1 MVDYYPLLNRAIA
14 SLGASDAAA
23 RATIYERARGAL
35 ERQLRGFDPPLGE
48 EEIRAQLDTLEA
60 VVARIEAEQTKAASA
75 DVTAAA
81 EAAPEVAPVVE
92 TPAPSPL
99 QNANDQEANNQE
111 SYDQKSKTPEL
122 KPPFEPVLPPP
133 VPPAVPEALANEPVL
148 PPVTDGPALVAPQ
161 PDRRDLPDI
170 VEPTGDLPV
179 PPLLEATMRP
189 RMPMRSAKTMANRKP
204 LFIFLGIGV
213 VAMLGMGLLA
223 MNRIGKPGR
232 QDGPPVVTAPGETGT
247 DPAKTEG
254 RLASA
259 ENQPTTQVAPPASAP
274 PTPPRPAA
282 PATPPAAQPTTPPP
296 APPANA
302 GGVVTQS
309 SIGRAFMVLEPTPG
323 APSQFEGRV
332 NWSYQADNTLGG
344 QKSLRALI
352 EFPSA
357 QLNVDFSISRNTD
370 SGLGASHIVMV
381 IFDGRNG
388 LGNVLEMSAV
398 EWRERENQVGG
409 LLNGTVVPIQTN
421 VFMIGLDKAEAN
433 VTRNLDLLQS
443 QKWMVFEFRLENG
456 RRGAALVEKG
466 LSGDKAIADAL
477 RDWRQ

>member
-14 SLGASDAAA
+14 SLGASDATA

-35 ERQLRGFDPPLGE
+35 ERQLRGFDPPIAE
-48 EEIRAQLDTLEA
+48 EDIRAQLDTLEA
-60 VVARIEAEQTKAASA
+60 VITRIEAEQTQPPPS
-75 DVTAAA
+75 DLTPPA
-81 EAAPEVAPVVE
+81 EAAPQPEPVVAAE
-92 TPAPSPL
+92 TPKPEAVADSPEPPPP
-99 QNANDQEANNQE
+99 AE
-111 SYDQKSKTPEL
+111 SRQPA
-122 KPPFEPVLPPP
+122 EPVMPPP
-133 VPPAVPEALANEPVL
+133 LPPAVPEALANEPVL
-148 PPVTDGPALVAPQ
+148 PPVSEMPALPAAPE
-161 PDRRDLPDI
+161 PGLRDLRDLRDAD
-170 VEPTGDLPV
+170 EPAGETAV
-179 PPLLEATMRP
+179 PPSLEGTMRP
-189 RMPMRSAKTMANRKP
+189 RMPMRDTKTTSHRKP
-204 LFIFLGIGV
+204 LFIFLGIGI

-223 MNRIGKPGR
+223 MNRLGKPGR

-274 PTPPRPAA
+274 PAPPRPAQ
-282 PATPPAAQPTTPPP
+282 PAPPAAQPTTPPA
-296 APPANA
+296 APPGNA

-352 EFPSA
+352 EFPNA
-357 QLNVDFSISRNTD
+357 QLNVDFSISRNSD
-370 SGLGASHIVMV
+370 SGLGASHIIMV

-443 QKWMVFEFRLENG
+443 QKWMVFEFRLQNG

-466 LSGDKAIADAL
+466 LSGDKAIAEAL
-477 RDWRQ
+477 RDWR